1 MTCEHFWTVQMFSVH
16 AVVLYVFLLQ
26 YCEYTPEKIL
36 INFVIYHAGKILSE
50 RQKRAAD
57 LKKRTDRASG
67 MSESEI
73 AELRH
78 DIKVN

>member
-1 MTCEHFWTVQMFSVH
+1 MHHS
-16 AVVLYVFLLQ
+16 
-26 YCEYTPEKIL
+26 
-36 INFVIYHAGKILSE
+36 GKILSE

-78 DIKVN
+78 DIKVNQKHCLNNGASTLADSDSDQINVRLR